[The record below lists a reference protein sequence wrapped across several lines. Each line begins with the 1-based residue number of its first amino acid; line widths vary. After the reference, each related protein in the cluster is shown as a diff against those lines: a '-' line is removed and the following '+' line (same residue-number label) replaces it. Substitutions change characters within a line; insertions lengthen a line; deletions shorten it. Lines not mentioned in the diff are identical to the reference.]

1 MNTTT
6 MAANTITFPSGSPA
20 PSSLLPSEASA
31 ETRQSAL
38 SHLSRHV
45 TALEICEL
53 VYSGSVPSWEAIER
67 FYESNAI
74 YENPLVTATSRKLIA
89 DIHTVAGQLA
99 RIDVPRPTAILYA
112 LFGVESDDPDLHRWF
127 GLLRAWS
134 EAGDVSESESFGE
147 HLPVMLRH
155 PSPLVLVFTPICTDG
170 HRKVIVE
177 HTLHIVLL
185 PGLHS
190 GVCQPG
196 PPHTTIAERTLS
208 VSSMTSGP
216 TSLGLD
222 LSLPSPL
229 HLRLPII
236 SRLSFNESG
245 KITHHRDFW
254 DLKVRNHM
262 LPLESPG

>member
-1 MNTTT
+1 MGSVSSFPLVFSTP
-6 MAANTITFPSGSPA
+6 AALASDLPSIADSPA
-20 PSSLLPSEASA
+20 SRAPAYLRIRSDAGRAPVWP
-31 ETRQSAL
+31 RSAL
-38 SHLSRHV
+38 CCVTPTLFTARARQPNASDASHLQIRSR
-45 TALEICEL
+45 L
-53 VYSGSVPSWEAIER
+53 
-67 FYESNAI
+67 
-74 YENPLVTATSRKLIA
+74 A
-89 DIHTVAGQLA
+89 DCCLLFSLPHSEFDRISHSLA
-99 RIDVPRPTAILYA
+99 
-112 LFGVESDDPDLHRWF
+112 
-127 GLLRAWS
+127 
-134 EAGDVSESESFGE
+134 
-147 HLPVMLRH
+147 LPVMLRH

-190 GVCQPG
+190 VVCQTG

-262 LPLESPG
+262 LPLKSPG